1 MLFVSAMWVGK
12 NFLTVKMAKNFP
24 PLHVNFFVAMMRK
37 NLLFYY
43 GKQSEKFVGFN

>member
-1 MLFVSAMWVGK
+1 VGGK
-12 NFLTVKMAKNFP
+12 KFSDCPNGKKFSTAACKF
-24 PLHVNFFVAMMRK
+24 FFVAMMRK